1 MKDLMNGMVSFL
13 KNSVVKIK
21 RVIIS
26 DGEENDIITVYSE
39 NPYIQSIM
47 EKVTHLKAAN
57 LNHMTSNGEK
67 VTILDIRQPGEFTKT
82 RGMKGNILNIP
93 LNLLEIEAYEKLP
106 DKKASI
112 VVVSPNGISSGLAAY
127 TLKNMGYT
135 TVRNL
140 KDGIQG
146 WKQANKQANKK

>member
-13 KNSVVKIK
+13 KNSVVKVK

-93 LNLLEIEAYEKLP
+93 LHLLEIEAYEKAE
-106 DKKASI
+106 ASA
-112 VVVSPNGISSGLAAY
+112 L
-127 TLKNMGYT
+127 
-135 TVRNL
+135 
-140 KDGIQG
+140 
-146 WKQANKQANKK
+146 